1 MVFQVGDKVV
11 YPMHG
16 AGIVESIEERE
27 ILGEKQEYYVLYFPV
42 MKIKVMIPT
51 KNVEQMGLRQV
62 ISRDEVDKVMDVLNG
77 DQTSMPANWNKR
89 YRLNMDKIK
98 SGDIYE
104 IADVVRNLTLRDRE
118 KGLSAAER
126 KMLNSARQFLIS
138 ELMLSTNVSEDE
150 VSALVDSIILEKATE

>member
-1 MVFQVGDKVV
+1 MFRVGDKVV

-16 AGIVESIEERE
+16 AGIVEGIEEKE
-27 ILGEKQEYYVLYFPV
+27 ILGEKHEYYVLYFPV

-51 KNVEQMGLRQV
+51 KNVEQIGLRQV
-62 ISRDEVDKVMDVLNG
+62 ISREEVDKVIGVLNDG
-77 DQTSMPANWNKR
+77 QSSMPTNWNKR

-138 ELMLSTNVSEDE
+138 ELMLSIDVSEEE
-150 VSALVDSIILEKATE
+150 VSALVDSIILEKATK

>member
-1 MVFQVGDKVV
+1 
-11 YPMHG
+11 
-16 AGIVESIEERE
+16 
-27 ILGEKQEYYVLYFPV
+27 
-42 MKIKVMIPT
+42 VMIPT
-51 KNVEQMGLRQV
+51 KNVEQMGLRHV
-62 ISRDEVDKVMDVLNG
+62 ISREEVDKVINVLNG

-104 IADVVRNLTLRDRE
+104 IADVVRNLMLRDRE

-150 VSALVDSIILEKATE
+150 VSALVDSIILEKATD

>member
-1 MVFQVGDKVV
+1 MLFQVGDKVV

-51 KNVEQMGLRQV
+51 KNVEQMGLRHV
-62 ISRDEVDKVMDVLNG
+62 ISREEVDKVINVLNG

-104 IADVVRNLTLRDRE
+104 IADVVRNLMLRDRE

-150 VSALVDSIILEKATE
+150 VSALVDSIILEKATD

>member
-62 ISRDEVDKVMDVLNG
+62 ISRDEVNKVIDVLNG
-77 DQTSMPANWNKR
+77 DQTTMPANWNKR

-138 ELMLSTNVSEDE
+138 ELMLSTDVSEDE
-150 VSALVDSIILEKATE
+150 VSALLDSIILEKDTE